1 MEDLKTLVEMFCDET
16 PLSEEQIDSLLN
28 AYLIE
33 RLPTTPPSYH
43 LTTDGKV
50 VLQSN

>member
-16 PLSEEQIDSLLN
+16 LLSEDQIDVLLN

-33 RLPTTPPSYH
+33 RLPTTPPSYQ
-43 LTTDGKV
+43 LTTDGRKV
-50 VLQSN
+50 LFSQ